1 MQHACSLSEAGWE
14 SRNSSKRNLSNGR
27 CLVTRF
33 SGSVAHVDLRINF
46 FRYAPVIIVGVI
58 RDDDYAVISAHVI
71 ERHAGE
77 MYPGTNALKSIRL
90 TESGDLQRSESGYD
104 ILGSALIVLCVLP

>member
-71 ERHAGE
+71 EWHAGE
-77 MYPGTNALKSIRL
+77 V
-90 TESGDLQRSESGYD
+90 GYSKTRRD
-104 ILGSALIVLCVLP
+104 VPRNQCTQVDTINRERRPSTK